1 MARFF
6 SRRHL
11 LGAGG
16 ALAVSPLLGQIG
28 QPDTAEARSTPEAR
42 STAAPSLPT
51 QTIAGPLSA
60 YLPPV
65 RAFDSRQHV
74 APLNGAKLQP
84 GESIAVTVPADFGN
98 GTIAV
103 AVLVNCTVT
112 QTEVSGYLVIR
123 GSDLSGERPLPAT
136 SNINWT
142 GPNQTIAN
150 LTFTDVGG
158 ENAIEVHNGGPGA
171 THFIIDV
178 QGFVPITLAT

>member
-1 MARFF
+1 MEVPMSRFF

-16 ALAVSPLLGQIG
+16 ALAFSPLFGPMPLAG
-28 QPDTAEARSTPEAR
+28 A
-42 STAAPSLPT
+42 AAPALPT
-51 QTIAGPLSA
+51 QTPPGPLSA
-60 YLPPV
+60 YMPPIRV
-65 RAFDSRQHV
+65 FDSRQNV
-74 APLNGAKLQP
+74 SPMNGAKLKP
-84 GESIAVTVPADFGN
+84 GESVAVTVPADFGN

-103 AVLVNCTVT
+103 AVLLNCTVT

-142 GPNQTIAN
+142 APNQTVAN

-178 QGFVPITLAT
+178 QGFVPINFTT

>member
-1 MARFF
+1 MEVPMSRFF

-16 ALAVSPLLGQIG
+16 VLAVSPLLGPMPLAG
-28 QPDTAEARSTPEAR
+28 A
-42 STAAPSLPT
+42 AAPALRDRTTP
-51 QTIAGPLSA
+51 GPLSA

-65 RAFDSRQHV
+65 RVFDSRQHV

-84 GESIAVTVPADFGN
+84 GESVAVTVPADFGD
-98 GTIAV
+98 GTFAV

-123 GSDLSGERPLPAT
+123 GSDLSGERPLPTT
-136 SNINWT
+136 SNINWYA
-142 GPNQTIAN
+142 PNQTLAN

-158 ENAIEVHNGGPGA
+158 ENALEVHNGGPGA

-178 QGFVPITLAT
+178 QGFVPINFTA

>member
-1 MARFF
+1 MTRFF

-16 ALAVSPLLGQIG
+16 ALAVSPLLTQMG
-28 QPDTAEARSTPEAR
+28 TAAAARS
-42 STAAPSLPT
+42 PSPGVPALPT

-65 RAFDSRQHV
+65 RAFDSRQKV
-74 APLNGAKLQP
+74 SPLNGAKLQP

-178 QGFVPITLAT
+178 QGFVPINFT